1 MSSFDIEKAVDF
13 MEQYINTYRQQPY
26 YKEYTEATFIN
37 DMLHGVGVA
46 VSGEYRFAQ
55 GFDTFKE
62 KLKEDYL

>member
-1 MSSFDIEKAVDF
+1 MSSFDIEKAVES

-26 YKEYTEATFIN
+26 YKTYTEATFIK
-37 DMLHGVGVA
+37 DMLYGVGVA
-46 VSGEYRFAQ
+46 VGDEYRFAQ

>member
-1 MSSFDIEKAVDF
+1 MSSFDIEKAVGF

-37 DMLHGVGVA
+37 DMLYGVGVA
-46 VSGEYRFAQ
+46 VSGEHRFAQ